1 MNSVIFKSKE
11 EINTIDTYFPQI
23 KDINKAQLRL
33 QGVIRKTPLELHDG
47 YSERFGANISL
58 KREDL
63 QQVRSY
69 KIRGAYNKMSSLT
82 EAESTQGI
90 VCASAGNHAQGVALS
105 CFKLKIK
112 GTIFMPTTTPK
123 QKIRKVKSFGKS
135 FVEVILE
142 GDSFDDAK
150 AACDRF
156 AIETK
161 ATIIP
166 PFEDEKVIEGQGTV
180 GLEILEQHDG
190 PIDYL
195 FMPIGGGGLTSGV
208 SAVFQELSPNTK
220 IIGLEPTGAPAMY
233 ESLKMGE
240 VVTLTKID
248 TFADGVAVKRVGQL
262 NFDICKKTLSDM
274 RLVHEGK
281 ICETMLELYD
291 EDAIVVEPAGAL
303 SLAALDDF
311 AEEIKGKNVVCVVS
325 GGNNDI
331 TRTAEIRERALLYK
345 GLKHYF
351 IVNFPQRAGAL
362 KEFVNDVLGENDDI
376 VFFEYNKKNS
386 REMGPALVGIEL
398 KFAKDFES
406 LKNRMIEH
414 NFLGEY
420 LNEKPSLFGYIF

>member
-1 MNSVIFKSKE
+1 MNTAIM
-11 EINTIDTYFPQI
+11 NTYKLDTYFPQI
-23 KDINKAQLRL
+23 TSITKAQIRL
-33 QGVIRKTPLELHDG
+33 HGVIRKTPLELHDG

-69 KIRGAYNKMSSLT
+69 KIRGAYNKISSLT
-82 EAESTQGI
+82 AAESEHGI

-105 CFKLKIK
+105 CWKLKIK

-123 QKIRKVKSFGKS
+123 QKIRKVKTFGKS
-135 FVEVILE
+135 MVEVILE

-150 AACDRF
+150 AACDIF
-156 AIETK
+156 AIENK
-161 ATIIP
+161 ATIVP
-166 PFEDEKVIEGQGTV
+166 PFDDEKIIEGQATV
-180 GLEILEQHDG
+180 GLEILEQHNG

-208 SAVFQELSPNTK
+208 SAVFQQLSPNTK
-220 IIGLEPTGAPAMY
+220 IIGVEPNGAPAMF
-233 ESLKMGE
+233 ESLKANE
-240 VVTLTKID
+240 VITLTDID

-262 NFDICKKTLSDM
+262 NFDICKETLNNIQ
-274 RLVHEGK
+274 LVHEGK

-303 SLAALDDF
+303 SLAVLDNL
-311 AEEIKGKNVVCVVS
+311 AAEIKGKNIVCIIS

-331 TRTAEIRERALLYK
+331 TRTQEIQERALLYK

-376 VFFEYNKKNS
+376 VYFEYKKKNS

-398 KFAKDFES
+398 KYAKDFPS
-406 LKNRMIEH
+406 LLKRMEIH